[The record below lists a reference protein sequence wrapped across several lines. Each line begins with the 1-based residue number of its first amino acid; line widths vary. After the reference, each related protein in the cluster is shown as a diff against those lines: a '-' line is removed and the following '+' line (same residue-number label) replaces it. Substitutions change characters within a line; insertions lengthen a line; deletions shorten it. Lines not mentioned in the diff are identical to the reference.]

1 MYSQMTKE
9 EIEQILVSV
18 KVKSRMSLKEIKT
31 LIDSVQQDGKVDT
44 EELLK
49 KVGRGPKREVINK
62 AIIQRSVIRK
72 QFDNYDKEKKGYI
85 TKDEFK
91 RVLENK
97 ISSNI
102 TTEEVDKMMEEADK
116 DGDGQIDYEEFLK
129 AFSYMQ
135 AKL

>member
-1 MYSQMTKE
+1 MTKE

-72 QFDNYDKEKKGYI
+72 QFDNYDKEGKIIDTSSLLAKKLQ
-85 TKDEFK
+85 
-91 RVLENK
+91 RRN
-97 ISSNI
+97 
-102 TTEEVDKMMEEADK
+102 
-116 DGDGQIDYEEFLK
+116 
-129 AFSYMQ
+129 
-135 AKL
+135 AKLHYECILNDMINAFQQTKRNATDSVSIIK

>member
-1 MYSQMTKE
+1 MTKE
-9 EIEQILVSV
+9 EMEQILVSV

-31 LIDSVQQDGKVDT
+31 LIDTVANDGKVDT
-44 EELLK
+44 EDLLK

-72 QFDNYDKEKKGYI
+72 QFDNYDKEGKGYI
-85 TKDEFK
+85 TRDEFK

-97 ISSNI
+97 VSSNI

>member
-1 MYSQMTKE
+1 M
-9 EIEQILVSV
+9 
-18 KVKSRMSLKEIKT
+18 
-31 LIDSVQQDGKVDT
+31 
-44 EELLK
+44 
-49 KVGRGPKREVINK
+49 
-62 AIIQRSVIRK
+62 
-72 QFDNYDKEKKGYI
+72 
-85 TKDEFK
+85 
-91 RVLENK
+91 LENK